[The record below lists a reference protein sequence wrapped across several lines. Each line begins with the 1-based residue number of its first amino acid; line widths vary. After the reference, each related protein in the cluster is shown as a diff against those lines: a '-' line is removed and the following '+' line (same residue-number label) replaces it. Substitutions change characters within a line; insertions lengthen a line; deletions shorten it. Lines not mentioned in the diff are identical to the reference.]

1 MSKSKN
7 VAVIDAADVED
18 QKILALENEVK
29 NLRELNS
36 DLTEKLAKESTIVMS
51 LKEQLAK
58 EATVVLT
65 LKEQLAEGSDKISE
79 LESQI
84 QKHAEIM
91 QPSKLIEGKI
101 KVLHGVVIGSREYS
115 KKEIESDSE
124 IQIYLLEIGSEAVQL
139 VND

>member
-7 VAVIDAADVED
+7 VAVIDAADARN

-29 NLRELNS
+29 NLKELNS
-36 DLTEKLAKESTIVMS
+36 DLTEKLAKES
-51 LKEQLAK
+51 
-58 EATVVLT
+58 TVVLT

-84 QKHAEIM
+84 HKHAEVT
-91 QPSKLIEGKI
+91 QPSKLIDGKI
-101 KVLHGVVIGSREYS
+101 KVLHGVVIGAREYS
-115 KKEIESDSE
+115 KKEIENDSE

-139 VND
+139 VKD